1 MAYSSENSCKKG
13 CSCDSCKGS
22 HKSIKSEAFKQKA
35 ADLVKRTLD
44 YGRDLAMR
52 TSTTPGVDDHAA
64 FGGPGQTA
72 AITAGVHAA
81 NDLAKVV
88 APRIKSVANTVIST
102 ARKYA
107 PLGAAV
113 AEESNYIGSEQHY
126 DDLVYRHKEDAEKLK
141 NEKNP
146 LFRQHL
152 LRIAQKSLQ
161 NVQNHPLHSKN
172 KQRAESMS
180 EELKTV
186 DDVTKTLPRGVEK
199 KGPGEAYG
207 DVDKCAPAPKDKD
220 KTVVAGKTGEE
231 YSKKPQ
237 TEVKEM
243 SEDKYAKLAE
253 AAFGH
258 INQNN
263 PFRNA
268 SLDEASQR
276 NLQLRALQAMRAKKD
291 KEAALAKKEAE
302 NKDKDEMSKEKL
314 IALHDRGYKPREES
328 INNRNL
334 DVERDISAIMK
345 ESYKKKKMMENAT
358 NIHITTPE
366 QREDWLNVGRGSM
379 DVLDYINKYKV

>member
-1 MAYSSENSCKKG
+1 
-13 CSCDSCKGS
+13 
-22 HKSIKSEAFKQKA
+22 
-35 ADLVKRTLD
+35 
-44 YGRDLAMR
+44 
-52 TSTTPGVDDHAA
+52 
-64 FGGPGQTA
+64 
-72 AITAGVHAA
+72 
-81 NDLAKVV
+81 
-88 APRIKSVANTVIST
+88 
-102 ARKYA
+102 
-107 PLGAAV
+107 
-113 AEESNYIGSEQHY
+113 
-126 DDLVYRHKEDAEKLK
+126 
-141 NEKNP
+141 
-146 LFRQHL
+146 
-152 LRIAQKSLQ
+152 
-161 NVQNHPLHSKN
+161 
-172 KQRAESMS
+172 MS

-268 SLDEASQR
+268 SLPVGKQMNEDLLNELGDTEKGR
-276 NLQLRALQAMRAKKD
+276 ERLRRHVRDAADHMGETPKPENPTKGIFFTPLSTRKQNEYIHNYMKRRKGIERATD
-291 KEAALAKKEAE
+291 RLA
-302 NKDKDEMSKEKL
+302 
-314 IALHDRGYKPREES
+314 DRGYKPREES